1 MENLLESAMEYQN
14 NRCSF
19 DLYKSNVCHQL
30 KELGDIHFI
39 VSVLE
44 SNDIRNYYKKKWYP
58 EAFYQMCIR
67 DSNHTMQKVDD
78 STLYATRKKV
88 EDQCRASISSYESDK
103 LTWNQYK
110 DSDSELE
117 RSWANQAK
125 MRANKTASVY
135 NNYILKNK
143 YVFEGNIPAD
153 RCV

>member
-1 MENLLESAMEYQN
+1 MERKAKTIIITVIATILVISIIFFGFTPMG
-14 NRCSF
+14 RS
-19 DLYKSNVCHQL
+19 QL
-30 KELGDIHFI
+30 
-39 VSVLE
+39 
-44 SNDIRNYYKKKWYP
+44 NQY
-58 EAFYQMCIR
+58 
-67 DSNHTMQKVDD
+67 NHTMQKVDD

-110 DSDSELE
+110 NSDSELE

-153 RCV
+153 IYMELVPLN

>member
-1 MENLLESAMEYQN
+1 MERKTKTIIITVIATIVASAILFFGFTPIGRSQWNAY
-14 NRCSF
+14 
-19 DLYKSNVCHQL
+19 
-30 KELGDIHFI
+30 
-39 VSVLE
+39 
-44 SNDIRNYYKKKWYP
+44 
-58 EAFYQMCIR
+58 
-67 DSNHTMQKVDD
+67 NHTMQKVDD

-88 EDQCRASISSYESDK
+88 EDQCRASISSYERDE

-153 RCV
+153 IYMELVPLN